1 MALVLGNRVLETT
14 ATTGT
19 GTVTLAGA
27 VSSFQTFANGGLTN
41 ADTTYYCI
49 TSGVAWEVGLGTYA
63 SVGPTLARTT
73 ILASSSGGAAITLA
87 GTSNVFCVYPSSKSV
102 YLDASGN
109 VAGYNLTTGT
119 INSTTVGATTPAA
132 ITGTT
137 ITANTAFAG
146 PHNGTVGAT
155 TPATGAFTT
164 LTATGAVVFGTGDGT
179 ASVTGN
185 TVRSASSAGTDLTGA
200 SLTLSAGNG
209 TGTGGSGA
217 LILTTAPAGAT
228 GATANTLA
236 EVARVTTDKYLRMAA
251 STNGIQFNGDT
262 AAVNAM
268 DDYEEGSWTVNFY
281 DAASAGNTSATTAT
295 GFYTK
300 IGDLIIASFTGGNIS
315 TVGLTAANTFYFSLP
330 IAANGGSKGAG
341 RGTADIDTITLP
353 ASRTYAVVL
362 VAAGATRGS
371 LIACGS
377 ALANSNVLVSGI
389 STGVSDFYITVAYR
403 A

>member
-14 ATTGT
+14 ETTGT

-27 VSSFQTFANGGLTN
+27 VSGFQTFANGGLTN

-119 INSTTVGATTPAA
+119 INSTTVGATTPA
-132 ITGTT
+132 
-137 ITANTAFAG
+137 
-146 PHNGTVGAT
+146 
-155 TPATGAFTT
+155 TGAFTT

-185 TVRSASSAGTDLTGA
+185 TVRSASSAGTNLTGA

-217 LILTTAPAGAT
+217 LIFTTAPAGAT

-236 EVARVTTDKYLRMAA
+236 EVARVTADKYLRMAA
-251 STNGIQFNGDT
+251 STNGIQFNGDA
-262 AAVNAM
+262 AAVNAL

-281 DAASAGNTSATTAT
+281 DAASAGNTSATTAA
-295 GFYTK
+295 GYYTK
-300 IGDLIIASFTGGNIS
+300 IGDLIIASFAAGNIS
-315 TVGLTAANTFYFSLP
+315 TVGLTAANAFYFSLP

-362 VAAGATRGS
+362 VATGATRGS
-371 LIACGS
+371 LVACGS
-377 ALANSNVLVSGI
+377 ALTNSSVLVSGI
-389 STGVSDFYITVAYR
+389 STGVADFYITVAYR

>member
-1 MALVLGNRVLETT
+1 MPLVLADRVNETT
-14 ATTGT
+14 TTTGT

-27 VSSFQTFANGGLTN
+27 VSGFQSFAAIGNGN
-41 ADTTYYCI
+41 TTYYCI

-119 INSTTVGATTPAA
+119 INSTTVGATTPA
-132 ITGTT
+132 
-137 ITANTAFAG
+137 
-146 PHNGTVGAT
+146 
-155 TPATGAFTT
+155 TGAFTT

-185 TVRSASSAGTDLTGA
+185 TVRSASSAGTNLTGA

-217 LILTTAPAGAT
+217 LIFTTAPAGAT

-236 EVARVTTDKYLRMAA
+236 EVARVTADKYLRMAA
-251 STNGIQFNGDT
+251 STNGIQFGGNT
-262 AAVNAM
+262 ASANALNV
-268 DDYEEGSWTVNFY
+268 YEEGSWTVNFY
-281 DAASAGNTSATTAT
+281 DATTAGNVSATSTT
-295 GFYTK
+295 GLYTRV
-300 IGDLIIASFTGGNIS
+300 GNLVNAFFSVTNIS
-315 TVGLTAANTFYFSLP
+315 TVGMTAGNALYYSLP
-330 IAANGGSKGAG
+330 FTPAATG
-341 RGTADIDTITLP
+341 RGLAGGDTVAFPTGRTAMLALVT
-353 ASRTYAVVL
+353 SAV
-362 VAAGATRGS
+362 TRGS
-371 LIACGS
+371 LIAYGS
-377 ALANSNVLVSGI
+377 AI
-389 STGVSDFYITVAYR
+389 SDSSITVSALTSLTTDIYIAIAYR
-403 A
+403 V

>member
-1 MALVLGNRVLETT
+1 MPLVLADRVNETT
-14 ATTGT
+14 TTTGT

-27 VSSFQTFANGGLTN
+27 VSGFQSFAAIGNGN
-41 ADTTYYCI
+41 TTYYCI

-185 TVRSASSAGTDLTGA
+185 TVRSASSAGTNLTGA

-217 LILTTAPAGAT
+217 LIFTTAPAGAT

-251 STNGIQFNGDT
+251 STNGIQFGGNT
-262 AAVNAM
+262 ASANALNV
-268 DDYEEGSWTVNFY
+268 YEEGSWTVNFY
-281 DAASAGNTSATTAT
+281 DATTAGNVSATSTT
-295 GFYTK
+295 GLYTRV
-300 IGDLIIASFTGGNIS
+300 GNLVNAFFSVTNIS
-315 TVGLTAANTFYFSLP
+315 TVGMTAGNALYYSLP
-330 IAANGGSKGAG
+330 FTPAATG
-341 RGTADIDTITLP
+341 RGLAGGDTVAFPTGRTAMLALVT
-353 ASRTYAVVL
+353 SAV
-362 VAAGATRGS
+362 TRGS
-371 LIACGS
+371 FIAYGS
-377 ALANSNVLVSGI
+377 AVADASIIVSNLTSLTTDMYMAI
-389 STGVSDFYITVAYR
+389 AYR
-403 A
+403 V